1 MHHIGQAKYV
11 TTNPEALFLT
21 EILLKNYGWLNPALL
36 AFTLLALLGGLVV
49 RWLDNPLLATQL
61 WNLSGLLVTAVLLF
75 EIVARLIRREV
86 GVDLIALLSLSGAM
100 LLDQA
105 LVAAVIAVML
115 ASGRTLEYFTA
126 QRAEREL
133 KRLIDRAPRFA
144 SRLENGQLLQVPVEQ
159 VVVGDLLLVRMGEV
173 VPVDGV
179 LVTPNAT
186 LDEAALTGEPLPVTR
201 KSGDSIRSGGVNVGA
216 PLELRAS
223 QTSAHSTYAGIVS
236 MAQAASQSRAPF
248 SRMADRYALALIPLT
263 LLIAGAAWL
272 LSGDPVR
279 ALAVLVVATPCPLI
293 LAVPIAI
300 MSGISRCARRGI
312 LVKDG
317 ATLEAL
323 AGAQVL
329 FLDKTGTLT
338 SGHAQ
343 VQSVET
349 DGRYPKE
356 KLLYLA
362 ASLAQASPHPISTA
376 IVEAASKSG
385 VQLTPPQ
392 QVEEQPG
399 AGLSG
404 VIDGLR
410 ITLGA
415 HHFICANQP
424 AQAWDAALLRRMDY
438 EDSSGSFIGVD
449 GTLVGAV
456 LFADPL
462 RIESPHALRRLRQ
475 AGIRKIVMLTGDR
488 VETAQMIGLAAGVD
502 EVRAGLDPAAKVAA
516 VQQGRQEGRTL
527 MVGDGINDAPALA
540 AADVGIA
547 LGASGATASSE
558 AAGVVLLVDRLDRV
572 AEALQ
577 IASRSRLIAK
587 QGVLVGMGLSLL
599 AMLAAALGY
608 LPPLAGAILQE
619 GIDVAVIL
627 NALRALGAGFGNAST
642 EKLQGDNVDSLKH
655 EHAQLAHVL
664 EAVHALSGQITKQP
678 LEQAQAELR
687 DLLQLIETTLLP
699 HERSDEDTLY
709 PQLAKH
715 LKGEDPM
722 SAMSHTHREIFR
734 LVKLLTRMSND
745 FSANGAALSPEEIQ
759 LTLVRLDTVLGLH
772 FEQEDELYHNLDRR

>member
-1 MHHIGQAKYV
+1 M
-11 TTNPEALFLT
+11 
-21 EILLKNYGWLNPALL
+21 KNNGWQNPALL
-36 AFTLLALLGGLVV
+36 AFTLIALLGGLLL
-49 RWLDNPLLATQL
+49 RWFDNPQLAAQL
-61 WNLSGLLVTAVLLF
+61 WFLSAALLTAVLFF
-75 EIVARLIRREV
+75 EIVARLLSREV

-100 LLDQA
+100 LLNQN
-105 LVAAVIAVML
+105 LVAAVIALML
-115 ASGRTLEYFTA
+115 ASGRTLEYFTS

-144 SRLENGQLLQVPVEQ
+144 LRLENDKFIQIPVEQ
-159 VVVGDLLLVRMGEV
+159 VVVGDLLLLRMGEV

-179 LVTPNAT
+179 LVSETAT
-186 LDEAALTGEPLPVTR
+186 LDEAALTGEPLPITC
-201 KSGDSIRSGGVNVGA
+201 KAGDKLRSGGVNVGA
-216 PLELRAS
+216 PLQLRAS
-223 QTSAHSTYAGIVS
+223 QTAAASTYAGIVK
-236 MAQAASQSRAPF
+236 MAQVASQSRAPF

-293 LAVPIAI
+293 LAVPVAI
-300 MSGISRCARRGI
+300 MSGISRCAHRGI

-343 VQSVET
+343 VQSVES
-349 DGRYPKE
+349 DGRYSKE

-362 ASLAQASPHPISTA
+362 ASLAQASPHPISAA
-376 IVEAASKSG
+376 IVEAASKSSI
-385 VQLTPPQ
+385 QLTPPD
-392 QVEEQPG
+392 QVKEQAG

-404 VIDGLR
+404 MVDGHR
-410 ITLGA
+410 VTLGA
-415 HHFICANQP
+415 HDYSSLSQSTK
-424 AQAWDAALLRRMDY
+424 AWDASVLRRMDY
-438 EDSSGSFIGVD
+438 QDSSGSFISVD
-449 GTLVGAV
+449 GALVGAV

-462 RIESPHALRRLRQ
+462 RIESPHALRQLRR

-488 VETAQMIGLAAGVD
+488 IETAQMIGLSAGVD
-502 EVRAGLDPAAKVAA
+502 EVRAGLDPAAKVSA
-516 VQQGRQEGRTL
+516 VKQGSREGRTL

-540 AADVGIA
+540 VADVGIA

-577 IASRSRLIAK
+577 IARRSRLIAK

-599 AMLAAALGY
+599 AMTAAALGF
-608 LPPLAGAILQE
+608 LPPLSGAILQE
-619 GIDVAVIL
+619 AIDVAVIL
-627 NALRALGAGFGNAST
+627 NALRALGAGFNSVSA
-642 EKLQGDNVDSLKH
+642 EKLQGERVDLLKH
-655 EHAQLAHVL
+655 EHEALGHVL
-664 EAVHALSGQITKQP
+664 EEVHTLATQLPKYTR
-678 LEQAQAELR
+678 EQAKEKLQH
-687 DLLQLIETTLLP
+687 LLVLIETTLLP
-699 HERSDEDTLY
+699 HEHADEDTLY
-709 PQLAKH
+709 PMLAKH

-734 LVKLLTRMSND
+734 LVKLLSRMCSD
-745 FSANGAALSPEEIQ
+745 FSVNSEVLSLEEIQ
-759 LTLVRLDTVLGLH
+759 LLLVRLDTLLELH
-772 FEQEDELYHNLDRR
+772 FGQENELYHILDMR

>member
-1 MHHIGQAKYV
+1 MKKNGWQ
-11 TTNPEALFLT
+11 NPV
-21 EILLKNYGWLNPALL
+21 LL
-36 AFTLLALLGGLVV
+36 AFTLIALLGGLLL
-49 RWLDNPLLATQL
+49 RWFDNPQLAAQL
-61 WNLSGLLVTAVLLF
+61 WFLSATLLTAVLLF
-75 EIVARLIRREV
+75 EIVLRLLRREV

-100 LLDQA
+100 LLNQN
-105 LVAAVIAVML
+105 LVAAVIALML
-115 ASGRTLEYFTA
+115 ASGRTLEYFTS

-144 SRLENGQLLQVPVEQ
+144 LRLENDKFLQIPVEQ
-159 VVVGDLLLVRMGEV
+159 VVVGDLLLLRMGEV

-179 LVTPNAT
+179 LVSETAM
-186 LDEAALTGEPLPVTR
+186 LDEAALTGEPLPVTC
-201 KSGDSIRSGGVNVGA
+201 KTGDKLRSGGVNVGA
-216 PLELRAS
+216 PLQLRAS
-223 QTSAHSTYAGIVS
+223 QTAAASTYAGIVK

-293 LAVPIAI
+293 LAVPVAI
-300 MSGISRCARRGI
+300 MSGISRCAHRGI

-343 VQSVET
+343 VQSVES
-349 DGRYPKE
+349 DGRYSKE

-362 ASLAQASPHPISTA
+362 ASLAQASPHPISAA
-376 IVEAASKSG
+376 IVEAASKSSIK
-385 VQLTPPQ
+385 LTPPE
-392 QVEEQPG
+392 QVKEQAG

-404 VIDGLR
+404 IVDGHR
-410 ITLGA
+410 VTLGA
-415 HHFICANQP
+415 HDYTSASET
-424 AQAWDAALLRRMDY
+424 AQAWDASVLRRMDY
-438 EDSSGSFIGVD
+438 QDSSGSFISVD
-449 GTLVGAV
+449 GALVGAV

-462 RIESPHALRRLRQ
+462 RIESPHALRQLRR

-488 VETAQMIGLAAGVD
+488 IETAQMIGLSAGVD
-502 EVRAGLDPAAKVAA
+502 EVRAGLDPAAKVSA
-516 VQQGRQEGRTL
+516 VKQGSREGRTL

-540 AADVGIA
+540 VADVGIA

-577 IASRSRLIAK
+577 IARRSRLIAK

-599 AMLAAALGY
+599 AMLAAALGF
-608 LPPLAGAILQE
+608 LPPLSGAILQE
-619 GIDVAVIL
+619 AIDVAVIL
-627 NALRALGAGFGNAST
+627 NALRALGAGFNTVSA
-642 EKLQGDNVDSLKH
+642 EKLEGERVDLLKH
-655 EHAQLAHVL
+655 EHEALGHVL
-664 EAVHALSGQITKQP
+664 EEVHTLAIQLPKFTR
-678 LEQAQAELR
+678 EQAKEKLQH
-687 DLLQLIETTLLP
+687 LLVLIETTLLP
-699 HERSDEDTLY
+699 HEHADEDTLY
-709 PQLAKH
+709 PMLAKH

-734 LVKLLTRMSND
+734 LVKLLSRMCSD
-745 FSANGAALSPEEIQ
+745 FSVNSEVLSLEEIQ
-759 LTLVRLDTVLGLH
+759 LLLVRLDTLLELH
-772 FEQEDELYHNLDRR
+772 FGQENELYHILDIR

>member
-1 MHHIGQAKYV
+1 M
-11 TTNPEALFLT
+11 
-21 EILLKNYGWLNPALL
+21 KNNGWQNPALL
-36 AFTLLALLGGLVV
+36 AFTLIALLGGLLL
-49 RWLDNPLLATQL
+49 RWFDNPQLAAQL
-61 WNLSGLLVTAVLLF
+61 WFLSAALLTAVLFF
-75 EIVARLIRREV
+75 EIVARLLSREV

-100 LLDQA
+100 LLNQN
-105 LVAAVIAVML
+105 LVAAVIALML
-115 ASGRTLEYFTA
+115 ASGRTLEYFTS

-144 SRLENGQLLQVPVEQ
+144 LRLENDKFIQIPVEQ
-159 VVVGDLLLVRMGEV
+159 VVVGDLLLLRMGEV

-179 LVTPNAT
+179 LVSETAT
-186 LDEAALTGEPLPVTR
+186 LDEAALTGEPLPITC
-201 KSGDSIRSGGVNVGA
+201 KAGDKLRSGGVNVGA
-216 PLELRAS
+216 PLQLRAS
-223 QTSAHSTYAGIVS
+223 QTAAASTYAGIVK
-236 MAQAASQSRAPF
+236 MAQVASQSRAPF

-293 LAVPIAI
+293 LAVPVAI
-300 MSGISRCARRGI
+300 MSGISRCAHRGI

-343 VQSVET
+343 VQSVES
-349 DGRYPKE
+349 DGRYSKE

-362 ASLAQASPHPISTA
+362 ASLAQASPHPISAA
-376 IVEAASKSG
+376 IVEAASKSSI
-385 VQLTPPQ
+385 QLTPPD
-392 QVEEQPG
+392 QVKEQAG

-404 VIDGLR
+404 MVDGHR
-410 ITLGA
+410 VTLGA
-415 HHFICANQP
+415 HDYSSLNQST
-424 AQAWDAALLRRMDY
+424 QAWDASVLRRMDY
-438 EDSSGSFIGVD
+438 QDSSGSFISVD
-449 GTLVGAV
+449 GALVGAV

-462 RIESPHALRRLRQ
+462 RIESPHALRQLRR

-488 VETAQMIGLAAGVD
+488 IETAQMIGLSAGVD
-502 EVRAGLDPAAKVAA
+502 EVRAGLDPAAKVSA
-516 VQQGRQEGRTL
+516 VKQGSREGRTL

-540 AADVGIA
+540 VADVGIA

-577 IASRSRLIAK
+577 IARRSRLIAK

-599 AMLAAALGY
+599 AMTAAALGF
-608 LPPLAGAILQE
+608 LPPLSGAILQE
-619 GIDVAVIL
+619 AIDVAVIL
-627 NALRALGAGFGNAST
+627 NALRALGAGFNSVSA
-642 EKLQGDNVDSLKH
+642 EKLQGERVDLLKH
-655 EHAQLAHVL
+655 EHEALGHVL
-664 EAVHALSGQITKQP
+664 EEVHTLATQLPKYTR
-678 LEQAQAELR
+678 EQAKEKLQH
-687 DLLQLIETTLLP
+687 LLVLIETTLLP
-699 HERSDEDTLY
+699 HEHADEDTLY
-709 PQLAKH
+709 PMLAKH

-734 LVKLLTRMSND
+734 LVKLLSRMCSD
-745 FSANGAALSPEEIQ
+745 FSVNSEVLSLEEIQ
-759 LTLVRLDTVLGLH
+759 LLLVRLDTLLELH
-772 FEQEDELYHNLDRR
+772 FGQENELYHILDMR